1 MKFTLFVLT
10 SQGCNSGSIGME
22 ILLVD
27 NYDSFTFNLVHM
39 LRELCGS
46 AGNVHVVK
54 NDRLGETDPAA
65 YDRIIVSPG
74 PGTPSEAGELLSFI
88 ERCAPVRPLLGVCLG
103 HHAIAQ
109 VFGASL
115 RNTPQVWHGIC
126 SSVELLA
133 RSPYFPRACPTG

>member
-46 AGNVHVVK
+46 A
-54 NDRLGETDPAA
+54 
-65 YDRIIVSPG
+65 
-74 PGTPSEAGELLSFI
+74 PGT
-88 ERCAPVRPLLGVCLG
+88 CM
-103 HHAIAQ
+103 
-109 VFGASL
+109 
-115 RNTPQVWHGIC
+115 W
-126 SSVELLA
+126 
-133 RSPYFPRACPTG
+133 